1 MQLEKMVTGIR
12 PTGDLTIGNYLG
24 AVKPLLDNAPEGTGL
39 FVADLHALTDN
50 EPEVAIKYRKEVVK
64 DYLALGVDPKKFY
77 IYLQSAIA
85 YEVYACMN
93 YLSRLVSVSELMR
106 VPTLKDKLKDVN
118 KPEAANAALL
128 MYPVMMTADIV
139 LQSASFVPVG
149 EDQVAHLEEA
159 RVLVRAFNKRY
170 GDVLIEP
177 KPLAMKALRVL
188 SLNGSG
194 KMSKSNPAG
203 AVFLTDSEEVV
214 VSKIKKAETA
224 NPGEMSDALENLILI
239 AKTIGNL
246 ESSLKVDE
254 IIKEHLAGGQV
265 MGKFKQ
271 LVTELTV
278 NFTKNF
284 QAKRAEYTDEVV
296 EKILVEGKA
305 IAKTNAVKV
314 VSEMEN
320 GMKFV

>member
-1 MQLEKMVTGIR
+1 MVTGIR
-12 PTGDLTIGNYLG
+12 PTGDLSIGNYMG
-24 AVKPLLDNAPEGTGL
+24 AVKPLLENAPAGTGL

-50 EPEVAIKYRKEVVK
+50 EPEIAVKYRKEVVK
-64 DYLALGVDPKKFY
+64 DYLALGVDPEKFY
-77 IYLQSAIA
+77 IYFQSAIA
-85 YEVYACMN
+85 PEVYTCMN

-139 LQSASFVPVG
+139 LQSASYVPVG

-159 RVLVRAFNKRY
+159 RVLVRAFNKKY
-170 GDVLIEP
+170 GQVLVEP

-188 SLNGSG
+188 SLSGSG
-194 KMSKSNPAG
+194 KMSKSNPGG

-224 NPGEMSDALENLILI
+224 NPGEMSDALENLVLI
-239 AKTIGNL
+239 AKTLGNE
-246 ESSLKVDE
+246 ESSLQVDE
-254 IIKEHLAGGQV
+254 IVKEHLAGGQV

-271 LVTELTV
+271 LVTQIVV
-278 NFTKNF
+278 NFTQEF
-284 QAKRAEYTDEVV
+284 QKRRAGFSDEVV
-296 EKILVEGKA
+296 EQILEKGSV
-305 IAKTNAVKV
+305 IARENARKV
-314 VSEMEN
+314 VSEMEK
-320 GMKFV
+320 GMKFFV